1 MIMMSHESKVLLRQC
16 ESSDA
21 NFQQLPPQTEKLEQ
35 AFTSAIE
42 IARYC
47 AAHASSIDRHGAF
60 PVEEFKLIAEA
71 GLLTVPLMPQWGGL
85 GLGINSSLMN
95 EVLLLLRLIGWGNL
109 AVGRIFE
116 GHVNALQLI
125 QTFGSKEQIDRYAE
139 DVRDRHKIF
148 GVWNAEANDGVHIV
162 PLDNGQYTLEGSK
175 TFCSGA
181 GYVERPFVNGRL
193 GQDWQM
199 CVVPMDQVLTQS
211 DLSGWQP
218 LGMKA
223 TASCKIDFS
232 GVELTAMD
240 LIGQPQDYDRQPW
253 LSAGAIRFA
262 AVQLGGAEALV
273 DATHHYLQS
282 LGRSN
287 DSYQETRMG
296 QMTIALESGRLWLRG
311 AADLIAAYDP
321 IFGGSLHSS
330 ESKSESK
337 SELNLSSKHSSEHL
351 VNYVNMA
358 RTVIEQ
364 ICMDII
370 QLCERSIGTRGLL
383 PPHPMERIIR
393 DLTLYL
399 RQPGFDATLQSVGQV
414 AFSSP
419 NPISSLWHES
429 LNV

>member
-1 MIMMSHESKVLLRQC
+1 MIMMSHESKVLLRQR
-16 ESSDA
+16 EASYA
-21 NFQQLPPQTEKLEQ
+21 GFQQLSSQTERLEK
-35 AFTSAIE
+35 AFMSAAE
-42 IARYC
+42 IAQYC

-85 GLGINSSLMN
+85 GLGVNSSLMN
-95 EVLLLLRLIGWGNL
+95 EVLLLLRLMGWGNL

-125 QTFGSKEQIDRYAE
+125 QTFGSKEQIERYAE
-139 DVRDRHKIF
+139 DVCDRHKIF
-148 GVWNAEANDGVHIV
+148 GVWNAEANDGVQIV
-162 PLDNGQYTLEGSK
+162 PLDNGQYTLKGSK

-181 GYVERPFVNGRL
+181 GHVERPFVNGRL
-193 GQDWQM
+193 GKDWQM
-199 CVVPMDQVLTQS
+199 CVVPMDQVSTQH

-223 TASCKIDFS
+223 TASCKINFS

-296 QMTIALESGRLWLRG
+296 QMTIALESGKLWLRG

-321 IFGGSLHSS
+321 TFGGSLHQL
-330 ESKSESK
+330 EFK
-337 SELNLSSKHSSEHL
+337 SELNPALNLSSDHL

-364 ICMDII
+364 VCMDII

-399 RQPGFDATLQSVGQV
+399 RQPGFDATLQSVGHV

-429 LNV
+429 SNV

>member
-1 MIMMSHESKVLLRQC
+1 MIMMSHESKILFRERGQ
-16 ESSDA
+16 SYA
-21 NFQQLPPQTEKLEQ
+21 GFQQSSPQTERLEKVF
-35 AFTSAIE
+35 ASATE
-42 IARYC
+42 IAQYC
-47 AAHASSIDRHGAF
+47 AAHASLIDRHGTF
-60 PVEEFKLIAEA
+60 PVEEFRLIAEA

-85 GLGINSSLMN
+85 GLGVNSSLMN
-95 EVLLLLRLIGWGNL
+95 EVLLLLRLMGWGNL

-125 QTFGSKEQIDRYAE
+125 QTFGSKEQIEHYAE
-139 DVRDRHKIF
+139 DVCDRHKIF
-148 GVWNAEANDGVHIV
+148 GVWNAEANDGVQIV
-162 PLDNGQYTLEGSK
+162 PLDNGQYSLKGSK

-193 GQDWQM
+193 GKDWQM

-223 TASCKIDFS
+223 TASCKINFS

-240 LIGQPQDYDRQPW
+240 LIGQPQDYERQPW
-253 LSAGAIRFA
+253 LSGGAIRFA

-273 DATHHYLQS
+273 DATHYYLKS

-296 QMTIALESGRLWLRG
+296 QMTIALESGKLWLQG

-321 IFGGSLHSS
+321 TFGGSPHPS
-330 ESKSESK
+330 ESKSG
-337 SELNLSSKHSSEHL
+337 LNLSSKHSPDYL

-364 ICMDII
+364 VCMDII

-399 RQPGFDATLQSVGQV
+399 RQPGFDATLQSVGHV

-429 LNV
+429 SNV

>member
-1 MIMMSHESKVLLRQC
+1 MIMMSHESKILLRQRD
-16 ESSDA
+16 SSYP
-21 NFQQLPPQTEKLEQ
+21 NFQQVSPQAERLKK
-35 AFTSAIE
+35 AFTSAAE
-42 IARYC
+42 IAQYC
-47 AAHASSIDRHGAF
+47 ANHASSIDRHGAF

-71 GLLTVPLMPQWGGL
+71 GLLMVPLMPQWGGL
-85 GLGINSSLMN
+85 GLGVNASLMN
-95 EVLLLLRLIGWGNL
+95 EVLLLLRLMGWGNL

-125 QTFGSKEQIDRYAE
+125 QTFGSKDQIEHYAE
-139 DVRDRHKIF
+139 DVCDRHKIF

-162 PLDNGQYTLEGSK
+162 PLENGQYTLKGSK

-193 GQDWQM
+193 GEDWQM
-199 CVVPMDQVLTQS
+199 CVVPMDQVSTQS

-223 TASCKIDFS
+223 TASCKINFS
-232 GVELTAMD
+232 GVELTAMN
-240 LIGQPQDYDRQPW
+240 LIGQPQDYNRQPW
-253 LSAGAIRFA
+253 LSGGAIRFA

-273 DATHHYLQS
+273 DATHYYLQS

-296 QMTIALESGRLWLRG
+296 QMTIALESGKLWLRG

-321 IFGGSLHSS
+321 TFGGSLHSS
-330 ESKSESK
+330 DVKSGSD
-337 SELNLSSKHSSEHL
+337 LSSEYL

-364 ICMDII
+364 VCMDII

-399 RQPGFDATLQSVGQV
+399 RQPGFDATLQSVGHV
-414 AFSSP
+414 AFSRP
-419 NPISSLWHES
+419 NPISSLWREAS
-429 LNV
+429 NV

>member
-1 MIMMSHESKVLLRQC
+1 MIMMSHKPKVLLRQRD
-16 ESSDA
+16 SSYA
-21 NFQQLPPQTEKLEQ
+21 NFQQFSPQTEKLEK
-35 AFTSAIE
+35 AFTSATE
-42 IARYC
+42 IAQYC
-47 AAHASSIDRHGAF
+47 SAHASSIDRHGAF

-85 GLGINSSLMN
+85 GLGVNSSLMN
-95 EVLLLLRLIGWGNL
+95 EVLLMLRLMGWGNL

-125 QTFGSKEQIDRYAE
+125 QTFGSKEQIERYAE
-139 DVRDRHKIF
+139 DVCDRHKIF
-148 GVWNAEANDGVHIV
+148 GVWNAEANDGVQIV
-162 PLDNGQYTLEGSK
+162 PLDNGQYTLKGSK

-199 CVVPMDQVLTQS
+199 CVVPMDQVSTQS
-211 DLSGWQP
+211 NLSGWQP

-240 LIGQPQDYDRQPW
+240 LIGQPQDYERQPW
-253 LSAGAIRFA
+253 LSGGAIRFA

-273 DATHHYLQS
+273 DATHYYLKN

-296 QMTIALESGRLWLRG
+296 QMTIALESGKLWLRG

-321 IFGGSLHSS
+321 AFGGSLHPS
-330 ESKSESK
+330 ESKSG
-337 SELNLSSKHSSEHL
+337 LNLSSEHL

-364 ICMDII
+364 VCMDII
-370 QLCERSIGTRGLL
+370 QLCERAIGTRGLL

-399 RQPGFDATLQSVGQV
+399 RQPGFDATLQSVGHV

-419 NPISSLWHES
+419 NPISSLWNES
-429 LNV
+429 SNV

>member
-1 MIMMSHESKVLLRQC
+1 MIIMSHESKILLQKREISCVGSEPFSHQS
-16 ESSDA
+16 ERM
-21 NFQQLPPQTEKLEQ
+21 KK
-35 AFTSAIE
+35 AFKSAAE
-42 IARYC
+42 IAQYC
-47 AAHASSIDRHGAF
+47 ATHASSIDFHGAF
-60 PVEEFKLIAEA
+60 PVEEFKLIAEV
-71 GLLTVPLMPQWGGL
+71 GLLTVPLIPQWGGL
-85 GLGINSSLMN
+85 GLGVNANLMN
-95 EVLLLLRLIGWGNL
+95 ETLLLLRLMGWGNL

-125 QTFGSKEQIDRYAE
+125 QTFGSEEQIERYSE
-139 DVRDRHKIF
+139 DVCDRHKIF
-148 GVWNAEANDGVHIV
+148 GVWNAEANDGVQII
-162 PLDNGQYTLEGSK
+162 PLDNGQYTLKGSK

-199 CVVPMDQVLTQS
+199 CVVPMDQVSTQS

-223 TASCKIDFS
+223 TASCKINFS
-232 GVELTAMD
+232 GVELTDFD

-253 LSAGAIRFA
+253 LSGGAIRFA

-287 DSYQETRMG
+287 DPYQETRMG
-296 QMTIALESGRLWLRG
+296 QMTIALETGKLWLRG

-321 IFGGSLHSS
+321 TFGGSIDQSDYKSGLNHSY
-330 ESKSESK
+330 EQ
-337 SELNLSSKHSSEHL
+337 SSKQL

-399 RQPGFDATLQSVGQV
+399 RQPGFDATLRSVGHV

-429 LNV
+429 SNVLSNC

>member
-1 MIMMSHESKVLLRQC
+1 MIMMSHKPKVLLRQRD
-16 ESSDA
+16 SSYA
-21 NFQQLPPQTEKLEQ
+21 NFQQFSPQTEKLEK
-35 AFTSAIE
+35 AFTSATE
-42 IARYC
+42 IAQYC
-47 AAHASSIDRHGAF
+47 SAHASSIDRHGAF

-85 GLGINSSLMN
+85 GLGVNSSLMN
-95 EVLLLLRLIGWGNL
+95 EVLLMLRLMGWGNL

-125 QTFGSKEQIDRYAE
+125 QTFGSKEQIERYAE
-139 DVRDRHKIF
+139 DVCDRHKIF
-148 GVWNAEANDGVHIV
+148 GVWNAEANDGVQIV
-162 PLDNGQYTLEGSK
+162 PLDNGQYTLKGSK

-199 CVVPMDQVLTQS
+199 CVVPMDQVSTQS
-211 DLSGWQP
+211 NLSGWQP

-240 LIGQPQDYDRQPW
+240 LIGQPQDYERQPW
-253 LSAGAIRFA
+253 LSGGAIRFA

-273 DATHHYLQS
+273 DATHYYLKN

-296 QMTIALESGRLWLRG
+296 QMTIALESGKLWLRG

-321 IFGGSLHSS
+321 TFGGSLHPS
-330 ESKSESK
+330 ESKSG
-337 SELNLSSKHSSEHL
+337 LNLSSEHL

-364 ICMDII
+364 VCMDII

-399 RQPGFDATLQSVGQV
+399 RQPGFDATLQSVGHV

-419 NPISSLWHES
+419 NPISSLWNES
-429 LNV
+429 SNV

>member
-1 MIMMSHESKVLLRQC
+1 
-16 ESSDA
+16 
-21 NFQQLPPQTEKLEQ
+21 
-35 AFTSAIE
+35 
-42 IARYC
+42 
-47 AAHASSIDRHGAF
+47 
-60 PVEEFKLIAEA
+60 
-71 GLLTVPLMPQWGGL
+71 
-85 GLGINSSLMN
+85 
-95 EVLLLLRLIGWGNL
+95 
-109 AVGRIFE
+109 
-116 GHVNALQLI
+116 
-125 QTFGSKEQIDRYAE
+125 
-139 DVRDRHKIF
+139 
-148 GVWNAEANDGVHIV
+148 
-162 PLDNGQYTLEGSK
+162 
-175 TFCSGA
+175 
-181 GYVERPFVNGRL
+181 
-193 GQDWQM
+193 
-199 CVVPMDQVLTQS
+199 
-211 DLSGWQP
+211 
-218 LGMKA
+218 MKA
-223 TASCKIDFS
+223 TASCKINFS
-232 GVELTAMD
+232 GVQLTATD
-240 LIGQPQDYDRQPW
+240 LMGQPQDYDRQPW

-273 DATHHYLQS
+273 DATHSYLQS

-296 QMTIALESGRLWLRG
+296 QMTIALESGKLWLRG
-311 AADLIAAYDP
+311 AADLIEAYDP

-330 ESKSESK
+330 DSKSESK

-419 NPISSLWHES
+419 NPISSLWNES
-429 LNV
+429 TNV